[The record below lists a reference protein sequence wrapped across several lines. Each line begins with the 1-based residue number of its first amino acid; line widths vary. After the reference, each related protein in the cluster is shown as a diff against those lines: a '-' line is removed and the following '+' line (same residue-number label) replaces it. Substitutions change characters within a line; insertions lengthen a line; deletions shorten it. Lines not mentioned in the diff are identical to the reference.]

1 MCYGQVSSS
10 CLDKER
16 LNPLE
21 IWYMEVWKQEMK
33 VWNFLHKVR
42 KKTNC
47 EYYDTNSFKIDK
59 MLTQK
64 AIKAQTYDRN
74 IK

>member
-42 KKTNC
+42 KKN
-47 EYYDTNSFKIDK
+47 
-59 MLTQK
+59 
-64 AIKAQTYDRN
+64 
-74 IK
+74 